1 MSTRKVYQWFT
12 EIRERLPLGKWQ
24 ALGLA
29 VVSLGVVLSERS
41 TLSKISERLGVV
53 GKADSVER
61 RVQRWLS
68 NPRIVLEGCCR
79 AWARWVF
86 ESMVEEGKQVILL
99 VDLTKLGEWL
109 DVMMVGLAYR
119 KRCIPLAW
127 RCMVGQ
133 QTWEEAQ
140 VPLIGRLLS
149 WIAPAVPEGCIPL
162 VEADRGIGN
171 SSALAEVVA
180 DMGWYFLF
188 RVSDTVR
195 VRLAD
200 GRQVCLADLIR
211 PGKRWSG
218 TGEVFKK
225 AGWMHAH
232 IHLIWRRSMAEP
244 WCIITNAPR
253 ADGTAYAVRMWQ
265 EEGFRD
271 LKGGG
276 WQWQRSRLRQPGH
289 AERLILALALAYAL
303 TLSLGTR
310 AIRAGKAAMRHI
322 TRGRRHT
329 YSVFRLGLR
338 YFSHLKRSHQP
349 FPIPLFLRPDP
360 IFP

>member
-1 MSTRKVYQWFT
+1 MSTRKVYQWFR
-12 EIRERLPLGKWQ
+12 EIHERLPLGKWQ

-29 VVSLGVVLSERS
+29 VLSLGIVLSERS
-41 TLSKISERLGVV
+41 TLSKIAEQLGMV

-61 RVQRWLS
+61 RAQRWLS
-68 NPRIVLEGCCR
+68 NPRIVLEACCQ
-79 AWARWVF
+79 AWAGWVF
-86 ESMVEEGKQVILL
+86 EEAVKEGGRIILL

-133 QTWEEAQ
+133 NPWEEAQ
-140 VPLIGRLLS
+140 VSLIGKLLS
-149 WIAPAVPEGCIPL
+149 WIAPAVPEGYIPV

-171 SSALAEVVA
+171 SSKLAGVVA
-180 DMGWYFLF
+180 DMGWHFLF

-195 VRLAD
+195 VRLPD
-200 GRQVCLADLIR
+200 GREVRLADLIH
-211 PGKRWSG
+211 PGTHWSG

-225 AGWMHAH
+225 AGWTKAH
-232 IHLIWRRSMAEP
+232 IHLIWKRSMAEP
-244 WCIITNAPR
+244 WCIITNAPD
-253 ADGTAYAVRMWQ
+253 ANAAWYATRMWQ

-271 LKGGG
+271 LKSGG
-276 WQWQRSRLRQPGH
+276 WQWQRSHVRQPDH
-289 AERLILALALAYAL
+289 AERLILALALAYAW

-310 AIRAGKAAMRHI
+310 AIRAGKAALRHI
-322 TRGRRHT
+322 TRGHRHT

-338 YFSHLKRSHQP
+338 FLSHLKRSHQP
-349 FPIPLFLRPDP
+349 ILMTLFFLPDP